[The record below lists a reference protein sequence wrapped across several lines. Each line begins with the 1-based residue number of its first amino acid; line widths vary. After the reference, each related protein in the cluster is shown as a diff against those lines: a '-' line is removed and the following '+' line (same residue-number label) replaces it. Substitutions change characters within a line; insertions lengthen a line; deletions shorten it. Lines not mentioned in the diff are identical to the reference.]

1 MEIDQEKLNMQVH
14 NLPAVIMLE
23 CQLPD
28 EIVSNLNEYLD
39 EYKETA
45 EKKSLAGTL
54 VGQIHQGEQLLM
66 DHKHPLLMDYYRFIT
81 LMGAD
86 YVNAFMDITGAQFES
101 RTIDIDELWS
111 VHSFEGDYNP
121 IHDHGTKTLM
131 GISTT
136 CWTMVPE
143 QIGKFGEIEKGNERN
158 YSLYNASGACD
169 GFLAFTYGRNEIMN
183 TERLRPP
190 QSITLQPKVGRQL
203 MFPSWMQHMVYP
215 FFGEGERRTVAANL
229 NCWKTEELK
238 ND

>member
-14 NLPAVIMLE
+14 NLPAAIMLE

-86 YVNAFMDITGAQFES
+86 YVNAFMDITGAQFDS
-101 RTIDIDELWS
+101 RTIDIDELWEL
-111 VHSFEGDYNP
+111 V
-121 IHDHGTKTLM
+121 
-131 GISTT
+131 
-136 CWTMVPE
+136 
-143 QIGKFGEIEKGNERN
+143 
-158 YSLYNASGACD
+158 
-169 GFLAFTYGRNEIMN
+169 
-183 TERLRPP
+183 
-190 QSITLQPKVGRQL
+190 QPVGQW
-203 MFPSWMQHMVYP
+203 FQ
-215 FFGEGERRTVAANL
+215 N
-229 NCWKTEELK
+229 K
-238 ND
+238 